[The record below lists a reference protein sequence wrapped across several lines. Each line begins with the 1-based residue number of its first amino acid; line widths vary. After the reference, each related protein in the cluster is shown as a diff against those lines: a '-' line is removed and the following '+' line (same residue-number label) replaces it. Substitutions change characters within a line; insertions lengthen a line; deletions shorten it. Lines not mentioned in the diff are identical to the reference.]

1 MPVTIHGNVSGFQV
15 ETELNQHLLV
25 CQARNSQKLS
35 AAGLRSVL
43 AALDTYYNST
53 LSTAQKAAMP
63 DFTCSVTAG
72 CVTAYAAPGTESTLA
87 AALITAVGTNTVRG

>member
-35 AAGLRSVL
+35 PAGLRAVL
-43 AALDTYYNST
+43 AALDTYYNTT

-63 DFTCSVTAG
+63 DFTCTVTAG
-72 CVTAYAAPGTESTLA
+72 AVTCYAAPGTEATLA
-87 AALITAVGTNTVRG
+87 SALVTAIGTNTMRG